1 MKGIYFLSL
10 RPRFFHS
17 IIYFFLYRNATR
29 NVAKVGAFS
38 YVSLNSPESGCEA
51 MTTENPLIE
60 KEEDQDVETT
70 IQEPAKVILF
80 NDEVH
85 TFDEVI
91 GQIIK
96 ATGCDVAKAEA
107 LTWEV
112 HNSGKANVFTGPI
125 SQCMEVSH
133 VLEEIELMTQIEV

>member
-1 MKGIYFLSL
+1 MTETVPIY
-10 RPRFFHS
+10 
-17 IIYFFLYRNATR
+17 A
-29 NVAKVGAFS
+29 
-38 YVSLNSPESGCEA
+38 PE
-51 MTTENPLIE
+51 
-60 KEEDQDVETT
+60 KDQDSDVLVE
-70 IQEPAKVILF
+70 QPAKVILF

-96 ATGCDVAKAEA
+96 ATGYDLAKAEE

-112 HNSGKANVFTGPI
+112 HNTGKAMVYEGEMAK
-125 SQCMEVSH
+125 CMQVSG